1 MTIKEI
7 IDKTDTL
14 KPNQYSA
21 ADKMDWLSDLD
32 GRIMQEVIL
41 RHEHDTVM
49 PEFSRYTSDSD
60 DLLADDVYCDLYI
73 YYLMAKIDFYNA
85 EYVRYNN
92 SSAAFN
98 QVYADYAR
106 NYHQQHM
113 PIAGHWKNL

>member
-32 GRIMQEVIL
+32 GRVMKEVIL
-41 RHEHDTVM
+41 RHEYVGEM
-49 PEFSRYTSDSD
+49 PEFSRYTDPSAELLVGEPYLDLYLYY
-60 DLLADDVYCDLYI
+60 LLAQ
-73 YYLMAKIDFYNA
+73 IDFYNA
-85 EYVRYNN
+85 EYGRYNN

-98 QVYADYAR
+98 QAYSDFSR
-106 NYHQQHM
+106 NYHRTHR
-113 PIAGHWKNL
+113 PFSVGWKNL

>member
-41 RHEHDTVM
+41 RHEHDADL
-49 PEFSRYTSDSD
+49 PAFIRYSSDSD
-60 DLLADDVYCDLYI
+60 ELLVDDVYRDVYL
-73 YYLMAKIDFYNA
+73 YYLMAQIDFYNA
-85 EYVRYNN
+85 EYGRYNN

-98 QVYADYAR
+98 QAYSDYSR
-106 NYHQQHM
+106 NYHGKHA